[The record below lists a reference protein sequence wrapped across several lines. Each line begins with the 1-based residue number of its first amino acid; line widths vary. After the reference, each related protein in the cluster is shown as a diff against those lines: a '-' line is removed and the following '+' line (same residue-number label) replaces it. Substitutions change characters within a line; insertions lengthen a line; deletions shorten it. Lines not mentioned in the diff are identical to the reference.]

1 MKPRSRILMYSLMLM
16 AVAAAALMA
25 GCGPSDSDKDS
36 TATSN
41 GSTQSSDRPQMPD
54 FTLEK
59 LGGGTM
65 TRDDLLGTP
74 IVLNFEASWCG
85 PCEFEAPT
93 FKTASETH
101 TEVRFIGIAVKDSRE
116 AQQAFVTKYGW
127 TFDIGMDFTGVVVT
141 DFQQEALMPR
151 GAIPTTFFI
160 DSRGYII
167 DVYLGPISADELE
180 LQIAALVEAD
190 KANSAD
196 AAETSTTG
204 TGNTTTP

>member
-1 MKPRSRILMYSLMLM
+1 MYSLIIMII
-16 AVAAAALMA
+16 AAAALMS
-25 GCGPSDSDKDS
+25 GCGPSDSKKDS
-36 TATSN
+36 TSTSN
-41 GSTQSSDRPQMPD
+41 GSTQSSGLPQMPD

-101 TEVRFIGIAVKDSRE
+101 TEVRFIGIAVKDSQE

-127 TFDIGMDFTGVVVT
+127 TFDIGMDFTGAVVT
-141 DFQQEALMPR
+141 EFQQEALMPR

-160 DSRGYII
+160 DSRGNII
-167 DVYLGPISADELE
+167 DVYLGPISANELE

-190 KANSAD
+190 KANNPG
-196 AAETSTTG
+196 AAGATTTG
-204 TGNTTTP
+204 TVGTTAP

>member
-1 MKPRSRILMYSLMLM
+1 MYSLI
-16 AVAAAALMA
+16 VIVVAALMA

-36 TATSN
+36 TATNN
-41 GSTQSSDRPQMPD
+41 GSTQSDRPQMPD

-93 FKTASETH
+93 FKTASEAH
-101 TEVRFIGIAVKDSRE
+101 TEVRFIGIAVKDSEE
-116 AQQAFVTKYGW
+116 AQQAFVDKYGW
-127 TFDIGMDFTGVVVT
+127 TFDIGMDFTGAVVT
-141 DFQQEALMPR
+141 AFQQEALMPR

-160 DSRGYII
+160 DSAGNII

-180 LQIAALVEAD
+180 VQIAALVKADEANGTGT
-190 KANSAD
+190 AE
-196 AAETSTTG
+196 AATTG
-204 TGNTTTP
+204 TTAP